1 MWLVDCPCFYLCSI
15 SLSTVHSLTPL
26 PMTGML
32 MSLSR
37 ERYWCSPQEMCHL
50 STQLSWVL
58 LRSRG
63 KVYLL
68 CRILHTDTEH
78 RSRLSQ
84 ISLSLLFTGVQN
96 QFEGSSEKPN
106 PFHILYPSRF
116 PSFLLAPLITRHNST
131 LSNRTYPSSLLLK
144 NTFFHAWN
152 RKQTPC
158 SDAGALEYMCAC
170 KDTYMMGVV
179 VV

>member
-96 QFEGSSEKPN
+96 QFEGSIKKVVSSYKGHYFNNLGNLNISAIYCYATN
-106 PFHILYPSRF
+106 P
-116 PSFLLAPLITRHNST
+116 
-131 LSNRTYPSSLLLK
+131 
-144 NTFFHAWN
+144 
-152 RKQTPC
+152 TPV
-158 SDAGALEYMCAC
+158 A
-170 KDTYMMGVV
+170 
-179 VV
+179 